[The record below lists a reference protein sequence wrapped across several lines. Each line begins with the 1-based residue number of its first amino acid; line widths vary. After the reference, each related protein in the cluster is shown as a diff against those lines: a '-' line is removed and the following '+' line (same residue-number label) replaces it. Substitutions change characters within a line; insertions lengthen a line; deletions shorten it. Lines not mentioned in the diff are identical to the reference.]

1 MNTLDQKMQSILAK
15 GEKLLVSGIPIG
27 YPNLDETRKIA
38 DIYLE
43 SGIDIAEFSMPSH
56 DPYIDSEIIA
66 KSNIKALNLEP
77 DYDKYFDTLF
87 KIRSNYPEEPF
98 YMMAYAN
105 YIKPYGLENFV
116 RTIKELDISG
126 VELPDRDELDPDF
139 NNEFT
144 HLLNEVGIYR
154 IYILHDPF
162 DENALVALKEK
173 IKGFVIL
180 QAACDPQGKR
190 EKVQTENK
198 AIIQKIKDAGVKV
211 PIILGYGIRDSE
223 RVKEAVG
230 MGADGALVGTAMIE
244 QITTGNY
251 KAFADF
257 IRSLKDATR

>member
-1 MNTLDQKMQSILAK
+1 MVDLTVPQKRTSTQ
-15 GEKLLVSGIPIG
+15 LLSDRTSSLNI
-27 YPNLDETRKIA
+27 NFK
-38 DIYLE
+38 
-43 SGIDIAEFSMPSH
+43 
-56 DPYIDSEIIA
+56 
-66 KSNIKALNLEP
+66 KS
-77 DYDKYFDTLF
+77 
-87 KIRSNYPEEPF
+87 R
-98 YMMAYAN
+98 
-105 YIKPYGLENFV
+105 
-116 RTIKELDISG
+116 
-126 VELPDRDELDPDF
+126 
-139 NNEFT
+139 
-144 HLLNEVGIYR
+144 
-154 IYILHDPF
+154 
-162 DENALVALKEK
+162 KEK